1 MVVDPDCVFCKIVA
15 GTLPSFKLYEDEH
28 TLAFM
33 DINPIAPGHCL
44 VIPKTH
50 FANLFDGTDGPLAA
64 VMTTTRRVATAV
76 RAALQPDGMNLFQ
89 ANGPAAGQTVY
100 HFHMHILP
108 RRTGDGLL
116 RASHGM
122 VAGDKDVIAANAER
136 IRGKL

>member
-1 MVVDPDCVFCKIVA
+1 MIVDPDCIFCKIVA
-15 GTLPSFKLYEDEH
+15 GTLPSFKLHEDEA

-33 DINPIAPGHCL
+33 DINPISPGHCL

-50 FANLFDGTDGPLAA
+50 FANVFDGTDGPLAA
-64 VMTTTRRVATAV
+64 VMATARKVAIAV
-76 RAALQPDGMNLFQ
+76 RDALEPDGMNLFQ

-116 RASHGM
+116 RGGHGLQ
-122 VAGDKDVIAANAER
+122 AGDRDVIAANAER
-136 IRGKL
+136 IRARL